1 MSLMLVSSIALLCWS
16 ETSFAGH
23 ATITSTVLTS
33 GSSSTDALFAETA
46 TITPQPNR
54 ALFAAIESGTAAGAA
69 PTASGN
75 GLTWVQVA
83 TVPFANNARRLTV
96 FRAMHAS
103 PTTGR
108 IRFTFP
114 QVQASFAWSVIQL
127 DGVDTTG
134 TAGSGATVQAVMSA
148 VQGATTIAASLAPL
162 KHPNNV
168 MLAFVGLN
176 QNTRVT
182 PDADFTELT
191 DSAIGSAALRLESQ
205 SAVNQISCTPTFS
218 TASAAIVAIEVQS
231 GGAIDLTQAWQRH
244 TIAAGSAMLK
254 GSDGVDLADIN
265 GDGRPD
271 IVSGHEQSNAVSL
284 SLHPGF
290 GPEVKSEWPDRVVFD
305 LKSTGAGPE
314 DAVFA
319 DVDGDGRKDIIV
331 GAEGGQR
338 VVVLFA
344 PANPGDLLTAS
355 KWQRMDLGPN
365 VMRVMR
371 VAFAN
376 VAGDARPEIV
386 VGGKKSSPAKGGA
399 IGYYSL
405 TPGSPP
411 RVASSWTYRH
421 IRDAGWVMQMF
432 VQDVNADQY
441 NDIVYTDREKLS
453 NGDTS
458 GLGLRWLQNP
468 KDTTGEWLEHPISL
482 PQPNHKWFDIADWDG
497 DNDLDIAD
505 CRSPATPAAPYEN
518 TLWLNGGDW
527 LSWTSVPIPNPS
539 DVGDCHHITFVNVD
553 NAGAPDVAITHS
565 SAGNG
570 KSGVIWLHNAG
581 TQAAPVW
588 ERGEISGKD
597 VGDGIKFD
605 NVIWYDIDGDGDLDA
620 ITSEQNEPLAG
631 QPGVGPGLGVVWYEN
646 PMN

>member
-1 MSLMLVSSIALLCWS
+1 
-16 ETSFAGH
+16 
-23 ATITSTVLTS
+23 
-33 GSSSTDALFAETA
+33 
-46 TITPQPNR
+46 
-54 ALFAAIESGTAAGAA
+54 
-69 PTASGN
+69 
-75 GLTWVQVA
+75 
-83 TVPFANNARRLTV
+83 
-96 FRAMHAS
+96 
-103 PTTGR
+103 
-108 IRFTFP
+108 
-114 QVQASFAWSVIQL
+114 
-127 DGVDTTG
+127 
-134 TAGSGATVQAVMSA
+134 MSA

-271 IVSGHEQSNAVSL
+271 VVSGHEQSNAVSL

-355 KWQRMDLGPN
+355 KWTRMDLGPN

-376 VAGDARPEIV
+376 VAGDASPQIV
-386 VGGKKSSPAKGGA
+386 VGGKKSGAAKGGT
-399 IGYYSL
+399 IGYYRLNTSS
-405 TPGSPP
+405 SP
-411 RVASSWTYRH
+411 RMASSWTYNR
-421 IRDAGWVMQMF
+421 IGDVGWVMQMF
-432 VQDVNADQY
+432 VQDVNGDGHM
-441 NDIVYTDREKLS
+441 DIVYTDREKLS

-458 GLGLRWLQNP
+458 GMGLRWLENP
-468 KDTTGEWLEHPISL
+468 KDLTLNWPEHPISL

-505 CRSPATPAAPYEN
+505 CRSPATPNEN

-527 LSWTSVPIPNPS
+527 LSWTPVAIP
-539 DVGDCHHITFVNVD
+539 DQLGIGDCHHITFVNVD
-553 NAGAPDVAITHS
+553 NAGAPDVAITYS
-565 SAGNG
+565 SAGNP

-581 TQAAPVW
+581 TQAVPVW
-588 ERGEISGKD
+588 ERGEISGNA
-597 VGDGIKFD
+597 VGDGVKFD
-605 NVIWYDIDGDGDLDA
+605 NIIWYDIDGDGDLDA
-620 ITSEQNEPLAG
+620 ITSEQNEPMEDG
-631 QPGVGPGLGVVWYEN
+631 PGPGLGVIWYEN
-646 PMN
+646 PMNP